1 MADIIWESIGTLAS
15 ALKKKKLSAVELT
28 KTFLKRIEVYD
39 KKTNAI
45 LNLNPEAIEAAKKL
59 DEELSLGNIRGPLH
73 GIPVMVKD
81 NINTIDQM
89 PTTAGSLAL
98 KENFV
103 KNDAFL
109 VEKLIPTFGGVSLKV
124 LKRLTT

>member
-1 MADIIWESIGTLAS
+1 MGDIIWENIGTLAS
-15 ALKKKKLSAVELT
+15 ALKKKKFSAVELT

-45 LNLNPEAIEAAKKL
+45 LNINPGAIEAAKKL
-59 DEELSLGNIRGPLH
+59 DEELALGKIRGPLH

-103 KNDAFL
+103 
-109 VEKLIPTFGGVSLKV
+109 
-124 LKRLTT
+124 